1 MIWHGFL
8 RVSETT
14 TAMVVRRQYMRPFTN
29 TKSKTILDGLMAV
42 ARNHRPWLYWIRG
55 RWLVSLN
62 PGKPLDSFKLEL
74 PMFDDEVSR
83 STWTYTTS
91 RIVVNGKP
99 KPEWLIRIRAVQY
112 QAEVLDWNH
121 N

>member
-1 MIWHGFL
+1 
-8 RVSETT
+8 
-14 TAMVVRRQYMRPFTN
+14 MV
-29 TKSKTILDGLMAV
+29 ILDSWALVGL
-42 ARNHRPWLYWIRG
+42 
-55 RWLVSLN
+55 SES
-62 PGKPLDSFKLEL
+62 GKATGQFKLEL